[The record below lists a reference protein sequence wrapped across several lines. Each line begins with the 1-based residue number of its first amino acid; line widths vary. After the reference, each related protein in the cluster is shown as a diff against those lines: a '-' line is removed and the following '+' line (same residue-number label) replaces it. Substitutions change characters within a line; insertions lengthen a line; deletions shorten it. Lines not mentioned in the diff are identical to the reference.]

1 MRSSIFDFWTAR
13 SIVSGGAVLGDQVFL
28 EPFTLVPEDF
38 TVPAGEHWGGSP
50 AIKLSQ
56 WSEDAHTP
64 APTPLS
70 PNDVANSTVVDIGPH
85 RLSDVVPA
93 GVVYVSPS
101 ATQRPLF
108 PCWITCW
115 QIGIT
120 LLGTLLSIA
129 IYLPSLAMV
138 RWKLNNW
145 NVVNCVTILD
155 CNFIVK
161 IEKLKCSK
169 MCTILDCNYR

>member
-115 QIGIT
+115 QIVIT

-138 RWKLNNW
+138 SVENWKIE
-145 NVVNCVTILD
+145 NVVYNCVSL
-155 CNFIVK
+155 
-161 IEKLKCSK
+161 
-169 MCTILDCNYR
+169 Y